1 MNIRPSKIKHKQR
14 IASFIKHAVVV
25 VMGVLIVSVLFQ
37 SYLISSRLMAREGQR
52 ISVQTSS
59 LIQSLFDFRLAAL
72 RIHQDSTAKNAS
84 LINALVSRD
93 SSRLDEFFPVSMN
106 LNSVMRQICVLSPVT
121 TTSCGMMAT
130 PLLRHCPA
138 RAE

>member
-1 MNIRPSKIKHKQR
+1 MNIRPSQIKHKQR
-14 IASFIKHAVVV
+14 IASFITHAVVV

-37 SYLISSRLMAREGQR
+37 SYQISSRLMAQEGQR
-52 ISVQTSS
+52 TSVQTSS

-93 SSRLDEFFPVSMN
+93 SSRLDEFFS
-106 LNSVMRQICVLSPVT
+106 SVDELELSNAPICVLSPVT

-130 PLLRHCPA
+130 PLFTALPSKS
-138 RAE
+138 